1 MDNNDLVQDDEELY
15 RNVRGG
21 QGSIEY
27 SYDDEGRLRIQP
39 EAFRDRYKKPSV
51 DRASLVEYIPSAV
64 LLNPTNGIVS
74 LMARDVRAIADVVT
88 TTRDKTVNHV
98 VDVVHDPTPER
109 QSHAIINV
117 NPEFFDSES
126 KQKKV
131 FKFLQKTLARLAT
144 INGWTL
150 RPGED

>member
-1 MDNNDLVQDDEELY
+1 MFLFGSGCLMVKYDLAKDDVGFMAKSLGY
-15 RNVRGG
+15 
-21 QGSIEY
+21 
-27 SYDDEGRLRIQP
+27 
-39 EAFRDRYKKPSV
+39 PSV
-51 DRASLVEYIPSAV
+51 
-64 LLNPTNGIVS
+64 
-74 LMARDVRAIADVVT
+74 
-88 TTRDKTVNHV
+88 NHL
-98 VDVVHDPTPER
+98 VDVFHNPIPQR

-131 FKFLQKTLARLAT
+131 FKFLQKALARLAS

>member
-1 MDNNDLVQDDEELY
+1 MVKYDLAKG
-15 RNVRGG
+15 NVGFMAKSLG
-21 QGSIEY
+21 Y
-27 SYDDEGRLRIQP
+27 S
-39 EAFRDRYKKPSV
+39 S
-51 DRASLVEYIPSAV
+51 
-64 LLNPTNGIVS
+64 
-74 LMARDVRAIADVVT
+74 
-88 TTRDKTVNHV
+88 VNHL
-98 VDVVHDPTPER
+98 VDVFHDPTPQR

-131 FKFLQKTLARLAT
+131 FKFLQKALARLAT

>member
-1 MDNNDLVQDDEELY
+1 MVT
-15 RNVRGG
+15 
-21 QGSIEY
+21 S
-27 SYDDEGRLRIQP
+27 P
-39 EAFRDRYKKPSV
+39 RY
-51 DRASLVEYIPSAV
+51 
-64 LLNPTNGIVS
+64 T
-74 LMARDVRAIADVVT
+74 
-88 TTRDKTVNHV
+88 TVNHV
-98 VDVVHDPTPER
+98 VDVIHDSTPER

-131 FKFLQKTLARLAT
+131 FKFLQKALARLAT

>member
-1 MDNNDLVQDDEELY
+1 MVKSALSKDDVGFMAKSLGY
-15 RNVRGG
+15 R
-21 QGSIEY
+21 S
-27 SYDDEGRLRIQP
+27 
-39 EAFRDRYKKPSV
+39 
-51 DRASLVEYIPSAV
+51 
-64 LLNPTNGIVS
+64 
-74 LMARDVRAIADVVT
+74 
-88 TTRDKTVNHV
+88 VNHL
-98 VDVVHDPTPER
+98 VDIVHDPTPQR

-131 FKFLQKTLARLAT
+131 FKFLQKALARLAT